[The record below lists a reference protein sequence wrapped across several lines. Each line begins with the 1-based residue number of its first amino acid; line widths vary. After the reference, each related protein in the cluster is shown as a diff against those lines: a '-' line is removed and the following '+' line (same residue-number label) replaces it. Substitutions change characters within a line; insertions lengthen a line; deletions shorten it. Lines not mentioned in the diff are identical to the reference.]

1 MADKKIT
8 ALTAL
13 DATGK
18 DPTDLLHIID
28 FSASPVNKKI
38 TLANLFSNVNT
49 DTHIYGASK
58 TFEIGFATSTNSAF
72 KVTTAAADDA
82 DGSVIINDDGNAFTD
97 FTVKSLSSDGAI
109 KVDAGTDDVTINS
122 DSHANVDFTVNSDSG
137 VNIYA
142 DGGLECVG
150 IGTGTVDGTATLTV
164 AKDAT
169 TGIAL
174 DLQGSLQL
182 SETPQVAVGTSDG
195 TGTGVISLTTSVT
208 HLTADA
214 GNIHF
219 DLANGTQ
226 EGQIKIVICKAL
238 TNGAASCTITPA
250 TYSPGA
256 TIVFDAVGEAA
267 TLMWS
272 NSQWN
277 MIGGSTGTV

>member
-72 KVTTAAADDA
+72 KVTTAAANNA
-82 DGSVIINDDGNAFTD
+82 DGNVIINDDGNAFTD

-122 DSHANVDFTVNSDSG
+122 DSHANVDFTVNSDNG

-164 AKDAT
+164 AKDGT

-250 TYSPGA
+250 TYTA
-256 TIVFDAVGEAA
+256 TTIIFDAVGEAA

-277 MIGGSTGTV
+277 MIGGSTGTA